1 MITKVGTQVKFA
13 DAMRELLALEYD
25 AIEAYD
31 VALSRL
37 GSRVYR
43 HKLLDFL
50 EDHKRYIQELS
61 EILDA
66 HDQDLPELPS
76 KGQWLAKGKVALA
89 SVVGDGAILS
99 AIQSNEED
107 VIKAYERA
115 VCSTDMWDDA
125 RYVLVNGLKDIN
137 IHEKWL
143 SLN

>member
-1 MITKVGTQVKFA
+1 MITKVGTEAKFA
-13 DAMRELLALEYD
+13 EAMKELLELEYD

-43 HKLLDFL
+43 QKLHDFAENHK
-50 EDHKRYIQELS
+50 KYIQEIS

-66 HDQDLPELPS
+66 HDQDLPEVPT
-76 KGQWLAKGKVALA
+76 KRQWLSKGKVALA

-99 AIQSNEED
+99 AIQNSEEGI
-107 VIKAYERA
+107 VKAYERLA
-115 VCSTDMWDDA
+115 CRSDMWDDA
-125 RYVLVNGLKDIN
+125 RYVLLNGMKDIN
-137 IHEKWL
+137 MHEKWL